1 MGVAL
6 FYKKMGVANK
16 FLFRTWVLLISVFHF
31 YCSPSSGERW
41 MRDCWQCKQSLLYQ
55 ILGFIF
61 LQVHIV
67 FDSPSLVIAP
77 LILGTKQSRDAP
89 STMIYYCH

>member
-6 FYKKMGVANK
+6 FYGNK

-31 YCSPSSGERW
+31 YCSPFSGERE
-41 MRDCWQCKQSLLYQ
+41 MRDCWQCKHSLPYQ

-61 LQVHIV
+61 LQVQIV
-67 FDSPSLVIAP
+67 FVSPSLAIASVV
-77 LILGTKQSRDAP
+77 LGTKQSRETP
-89 STMIYYCH
+89 TTMLYYCH